1 MKLEEVSKIICE
13 DEISLEEFLRIVSDV
28 LRKGG
33 LEAPVVIDKE
43 SGRVIENNKLCV
55 ALKRIGV
62 KLMPVSHGVS
72 EKAFVSLED
81 MGFFEDI
88 SPSRYRVFANTE
100 ELLYRNWPTP
110 LVKLS
115 SLSGNGVSIWAK
127 LEGFNPWSMSVKDR
141 IGWSMSRKALEK
153 LGKDR
158 IALLVES
165 TSTNTGLA
173 IAAMASIY
181 SSKLK
186 AFIPSTVSKTGELLL
201 KIFGVEVIRSQ
212 KPLTIE
218 LINDVEEIAKKEG
231 AVHLN
236 QFYNDANFEVH
247 LRYTAKELE
256 LQLREAGLEPK
267 AIFGGLGTSG
277 HMSAISIYFKN
288 RFKGVKIYGVV
299 PAPGTAIQG
308 IRRVESGMK
317 WVHYIEIDDVVE
329 ATPEEAVKGVLE
341 VVRNE
346 GIFIGLSSGAVYSA
360 FKKMMKEGKLSEGD
374 YVLIFPDMGF
384 KYVEQISEYI
394 EKEKS

>member
-1 MKLEEVSKIICE
+1 
-13 DEISLEEFLRIVSDV
+13 
-28 LRKGG
+28 
-33 LEAPVVIDKE
+33 
-43 SGRVIENNKLCV
+43 
-55 ALKRIGV
+55 
-62 KLMPVSHGVS
+62 
-72 EKAFVSLED
+72 
-81 MGFFEDI
+81 
-88 SPSRYRVFANTE
+88 
-100 ELLYRNWPTP
+100 
-110 LVKLS
+110 
-115 SLSGNGVSIWAK
+115 
-127 LEGFNPWSMSVKDR
+127 
-141 IGWSMSRKALEK
+141 
-153 LGKDR
+153 
-158 IALLVES
+158 
-165 TSTNTGLA
+165 
-173 IAAMASIY
+173 
-181 SSKLK
+181 
-186 AFIPSTVSKTGELLL
+186 
-201 KIFGVEVIRSQ
+201 
-212 KPLTIE
+212 
-218 LINDVEEIAKKEG
+218 
-231 AVHLN
+231 
-236 QFYNDANFEVH
+236 VH

-394 EKEKS
+394 EKKKS